1 MQRALPRLYKVLI
14 MSLISI
20 GLSGINASSAA
31 INTIGNNTANVDTA
45 GYSRQQVLTTASA
58 QIALG
63 QGVGYLGTG
72 TTLSDVRRIYNS
84 YLDTQLQSSTAL
96 SADAVAY
103 SGQAG
108 KTDTLL
114 SDNASGVAVQL
125 GDFFSKMQGIATNA
139 TQASDR
145 SSFLTQAG
153 ALSARFNSVASQLSS
168 QNDNVNAQLTTFTKQ
183 VNELT
188 NTVAGL
194 NKQITQASVGNSTP
208 NTLLDSRSE
217 AVRQLNEL
225 VGVKV
230 VENNGN
236 YDLYTGT
243 GQSLVSGGTSYK
255 MSASPSPSDPL
266 QFNVQVAYG
275 QTQTDVTSVITGGSI
290 GGLLRYRSE
299 VLVPATNE
307 LGRTAMVLS
316 DQVNSQLNQG
326 IDSKGNFGSNLYSSI
341 NSADA
346 ITQRSIGKTANSLG
360 SGNLNVTIGD
370 TSKLTAD
377 DYEVTFSDTS
387 NFTVRRL
394 PNGESV
400 GAGALSDNPPKQF
413 DGFSVSLNGNTL
425 AAGDS
430 FKVIPTRTGASGIS
444 VVMTDAKDI
453 AAAAPLTATAGAS
466 NAGTGSFTQPVLNT
480 KSDIY
485 SSTRTA
491 DLRNALK
498 DSTPM
503 KLVMGAVSST
513 GVQSYSLIN
522 ASGGAVLDQNG
533 NAVGGSII
541 QGQTNT
547 LKLNVGYTD
556 TTTTPGSKTAFQLE
570 MTISGSPVVNDT
582 FSVGITGSGS
592 SDNRNALAVVG
603 LQTAKTV
610 GVANGG
616 AGTSLSGS
624 YADLVSVVGTLASQG
639 KNDVTATAAVVGQAK
654 ASRDSVSGVSLDEEA
669 SNLIKYQQYYTA
681 SSQIIKAA
689 QTIFST
695 LINSL

>member
-1 MQRALPRLYKVLI
+1 

-63 QGVGYLGTG
+63 QGTGYIGTG

-84 YLDTQLQSSTAL
+84 YLDTQLQTTTAL

-103 SGQAG
+103 SGQAS

-114 SDNASGVAVQL
+114 SDSATGIATQL
-125 GDFFSKMQGIATNA
+125 SDFFTKMQGIATNA
-139 TQASDR
+139 TQSSDR
-145 SSFLTQAG
+145 SSFLTQAN
-153 ALSARFNSVASQLSS
+153 ALSARFNSIASQLSS
-168 QNDNVNAQLTTFTKQ
+168 QNDNVNAQLANFTTQ

-188 NTVAGL
+188 NTVASL
-194 NKQITQASVGNSTP
+194 NKQITQASAGNGTP

-230 VENNGN
+230 SENNGN
-236 YDLYTGT
+236 YDVYTGT
-243 GQSLVSGGTSYK
+243 GQALVSGSTAYK
-255 MSASPSPSDPL
+255 MSTAPSAADPL
-266 QFNVQVAYG
+266 QYNVQIAYG
-275 QTQTDVTSVITGGSI
+275 QTQTDVSSVVTGGSI
-290 GGLLRYRSE
+290 GGLLRYRSD
-299 VLVPATNE
+299 VLVPAANE

-316 DQVNSQLNQG
+316 DQVNSQMSQG

-341 NSADA
+341 NGADA
-346 ITQRSIGKTANSLG
+346 ITQRSIGKTTNSAG
-360 SGNLNVTIGD
+360 SGNLDVTIGD

-377 DYEVTFSDTS
+377 DYEVTFNDAS

-400 GAGALSDNPPKQF
+400 GTGSLADNPPKQF
-413 DGFSVSLNGNTL
+413 EGFSVSLNGNTL
-425 AAGDS
+425 AAGDI
-430 FKVIPTRTGASGIS
+430 FKVTPTRNGASGIS
-444 VVMTDAKDI
+444 VVLTDAKDI
-453 AAAAPLTATAGAS
+453 AAAAPLTATAGTS
-466 NAGTGSFTQPVLNT
+466 NSGTGGFTQPVLNT

-485 SSTRTA
+485 NSTQTA
-491 DLRNALK
+491 DLRNAVK
-498 DSTPM
+498 NSAPM

-513 GVQSYSLIN
+513 GVQSYTLLN

-541 QGQTNT
+541 QGQSNK
-547 LKLNVGYTD
+547 LKLSIGYTD
-556 TTTTPGSKTAFQLE
+556 TTTTPSSKTAFELE
-570 MTISGSPVVNDT
+570 MTISGSPVANDT
-582 FSVGITGSGS
+582 FSIGMTGAGS

-610 GVANGG
+610 GATNGSV
-616 AGTSLSGS
+616 GTSLSGS

>member
-1 MQRALPRLYKVLI
+1 

-570 MTISGSPVVNDT
+570 MSISGSPVVNDT